1 MGFPENINA
10 YFNALERLRKE
21 EKTPRERIGRSDKPG
36 DDDDITAL
44 TQVLAAIAAL
54 EKTRKTVLKPAAN
67 TLVDQYKIWWNGG
80 QPEFPTV
87 PTYVTKAERAPE
99 PGPLVHAVTC
109 STVQR
114 LARHWRRYPWLEDKD
129 FLRSLNDH
137 V

>member
-54 EKTRKTVLKPAAN
+54 EKTRKTVLTPPK
-67 TLVDQYKIWWNGG
+67 
-80 QPEFPTV
+80 
-87 PTYVTKAERAPE
+87 
-99 PGPLVHAVTC
+99 
-109 STVQR
+109 
-114 LARHWRRYPWLEDKD
+114 
-129 FLRSLNDH
+129 
-137 V
+137 